1 MSEMKEREDEIL
13 LVSKVNNKM
22 LNLEFKIKIKY

>member
-13 LVSKVNNKM
+13 LVSKVNNQM
-22 LNLEFKIKIKY
+22 YNLEFKIKIKY